1 MQSAIITSIVDN
13 VLLPVLLVVGSTVL
27 LVVKSYVNKIT
38 KSIIAKNEL
47 DALERTNSVNN
58 HLINEISVIVE
69 SAVASNMQL
78 AESMKEG
85 SENGLSDD
93 QIKELN
99 ESTMRLIN
107 NALPPSLLDVDS
119 PLLEIIGGRE
129 RLNSIIKNMIEQYVY
144 EYKVKRSRSK

>member
-1 MQSAIITSIVDN
+1 MQSIITSIVDN

-58 HLINEISVIVE
+58 HLINEISIIVE

-78 AESMKEG
+78 AESMKENN
-85 SENGLSDD
+85 ENGLSDD

-99 ESTMRLIN
+99 ESTLRLIN
-107 NALPPSLLDVDS
+107 NALPPSLLDDNS

-144 EYKVKRSRSK
+144 EYKVKRSKK

>member
-1 MQSAIITSIVDN
+1 MQSIITSIVDN

-58 HLINEISVIVE
+58 HLINEISIIVE
-69 SAVASNMQL
+69 SAVGSNMQL
-78 AESMKEG
+78 AESMKENN
-85 SENGLSDD
+85 ENGLSDD

-99 ESTMRLIN
+99 ESTLRLIN
-107 NALPPSLLDVDS
+107 NALPPSLLDNNS

-144 EYKVKRSRSK
+144 EYKVKRSKK